1 MVRVQP
7 LTKGLT
13 PSSCVTR
20 RKDHVNKIGFEDL
33 EPYKTAWFS
42 KGAFKASVMSFDL
55 EPYKTAWFSKVE
67 LNCSLFIFDLEPY
80 KTA

>member
-42 KGAFKASVMSFDL
+42 KKEYRSSLGLNDL
-55 EPYKTAWFSKVE
+55 EPYKTA
-67 LNCSLFIFDLEPY
+67 
-80 KTA
+80 

>member
-42 KGAFKASVMSFDL
+42 KLAKNFTFEISDL
-55 EPYKTAWFSKVE
+55 EPYKTAWFSKTP
-67 LNCSLFIFDLEPY
+67 LAKKS
-80 KTA
+80 

>member
-20 RKDHVNKIGFEDL
+20 RKVHVNKIGFEDL

-42 KGAFKASVMSFDL
+42 KRQRIICLRCFDL
-55 EPYKTAWFSKVE
+55 EPYKTAWFSKKE
-67 LNCSLFIFDLEPY
+67 YRSFLGLNDLEPY
-80 KTA
+80 LTI